1 VNAILNSA
9 DVVERENNHAVCF
22 HCGQSISDGS
32 FQEKVHGKLQSFCC
46 TGCSAATLWI
56 EDAGLSDYYQ
66 LRTEQAPQA
75 DANAVDLSAWD
86 HPDTLR
92 QHARLRDGC
101 DDIIISVQG
110 MHCAA
115 CAWLI
120 DRALSKQKGVS
131 EVSVNAVTGRLHLRW
146 QQSTTPLSQLIS
158 CLQRLGYRAFLTRG
172 SELEKSRAQEK
183 KTLLLRI
190 GLAALVAMQT
200 MMFAE
205 ALYLDSSNEMSIWTR
220 DMFRWLCF
228 VTATPVVFYSGMPFI
243 RGMLRELKQKALGM
257 DVLAASSILLAYFGS
272 FYQTLIGGQHVW
284 YDAAVMFV
292 LFLLVARF
300 LEYQTRQAAYE
311 QSDALARAQ
320 PYLAQ
325 VIRAEMQTAIPLSEL
340 SLGDTLCISP
350 GETVSADGIL
360 LNDAASFDESLLT
373 GEARPV
379 TKYKGDFILAGSI
392 GSLHSARLQVTQ
404 VGRDT
409 QLSQLLYRVELAQLK
424 KSGVLHYAER
434 IARYFVI
441 GIVLLTALVY
451 GFWTLNGSEHAFEIA
466 LAVLVVSC
474 PCALALALPAAFASA
489 QSALAKIG
497 VLSFNNDG
505 LVKLAQVDT
514 FIFDKTGTLTEGKIT
529 RIDARYFINDKNHAL
544 AIACALEKNS
554 LHPLASAF
562 PESTNLRADPES
574 TNLRADNVQLI
585 PGKGISGLI
594 GQKEYRIGSADFAA
608 NSSDDGRLWLGDG
621 KQALASFSLSDHARQ
636 DAKTTVSALHH
647 AGLQVH
653 LLSGDA
659 AITVNHFAEEIGI
672 TNFSSRQNPDQKQAY
687 LKALQSEGHSI
698 AMIGDGIN
706 DALVLASADVSIAM
720 GTGAAIAQRS
730 ADMVI
735 CGEKLDRIFAARE
748 LAIKT
753 QVIIKQNLTWAL
765 LYNLIAIPVSAM
777 GFIHPGFAAL
787 GMVSSSLLVSINALR
802 LRNVSVS
809 K

>member
-1 VNAILNSA
+1 VNAIVDNL
-9 DVVERENNHAVCF
+9 EHAAHTNTRCVCF
-22 HCGQSISDGS
+22 HCGQKVTNELI
-32 FQEKVHGKLQSFCC
+32 QEKVNGRLESFCC
-46 TGCSAATLWI
+46 SGCSAATSWI
-56 EDAGLSDYYQ
+56 NGAGLSDYYK

-75 DANAVDLSAWD
+75 DANPVDLSAWD
-86 HPDTLR
+86 HPNTLA
-92 QHARLRDGC
+92 QHSRSRD
-101 DDIIISVQG
+101 DFDNIIISVQG

-146 QQSTTPLSQLIS
+146 QQATTPLSQLIS

-172 SELEKSRAQEK
+172 SELEQSRSREK
-183 KTLLLRI
+183 KQLLLRI

-205 ALYLDSSNEMSIWTR
+205 ALYLDTAHTMPMETR

-243 RGMLRELKQKALGM
+243 KGMLNEARQKTFGM
-257 DVLAASSILLAYFGS
+257 DFLAASL
-272 FYQTLIGGQHVW
+272 YQTLVGGQHVW

-292 LFLLVARF
+292 LFLLIARF
-300 LEYQTRQAAYE
+300 LEYQTRQVAYE
-311 QSDALARAQ
+311 QSDALVRAQ

-325 VIRAEMQTAIPLSEL
+325 VIRSEQHIAIPVAEL
-340 SLGDTLCISP
+340 QPGDTLCINP
-350 GETVSADGIL
+350 GETVSADGVL

-379 TKYKGDFILAGSI
+379 IKQKGDFILAGCI

-424 KSGVLHYAER
+424 KSGVMHYAER

-441 GIVLLTALVY
+441 GILLITALVY
-451 GFWTLNGSEHAFEIA
+451 GFWYSKDSAHAFEIA

-497 VLSFNNDG
+497 VLSFNNDS
-505 LVKLAQVDT
+505 LVKLAKVDT

-529 RIDARYFINDKNHAL
+529 RINDRYFIEDKKHAL

-562 PESTNLRADPES
+562 PEPTNMQA
-574 TNLRADNVQLI
+574 NNVQLI
-585 PGKGISGLI
+585 PGKGICGFI
-594 GQKEYRIGSADFAA
+594 DQKEYRIGSAEFSV
-608 NSSDDGRLWLGDG
+608 NSIDDGRLWLGDG
-621 KQALASFSLSDHARQ
+621 EQALASFSLNDAARTA
-636 DAKTTVSALHH
+636 AKTTVSTLQD

-659 AITVNHFAEEIGI
+659 AINVDVFAKEVGI
-672 TNFSSRQNPDQKQAY
+672 SQSASRQSPEQKQAY
-687 LKALQSEGHSI
+687 LKTLQLEGHSI
-698 AMIGDGIN
+698 AMVGDGIN

-720 GTGAAIAQRS
+720 GSGAAIAQRS
-730 ADMVI
+730 ADMII
-735 CGEKLDRIFAARE
+735 CGEKLDRIILARE

-753 QVIIKQNLTWAL
+753 QAIIKQNLAWAL
-765 LYNLIAIPVSAM
+765 LYNLVAIPVTAM

-787 GMVSSSLLVSINALR
+787 GMVTSSLLVSVNALR
-802 LRNVSVS
+802 LRNALVSP
-809 K
+809 

>member
-1 VNAILNSA
+1 MNTVLNKFEMPVQKNIHTA
-9 DVVERENNHAVCF
+9 CF
-22 HCGQSISDGS
+22 HCGQTMTSTVVQQKI
-32 FQEKVHGKLQSFCC
+32 QGKLQSFCC
-46 TGCSAATLWI
+46 TGCSAATVWI
-56 EDAGLSDYYQ
+56 NDAGLADYYK

-75 DANAVDLSAWD
+75 DANPVDLRAWD
-86 HPDTLR
+86 HPDTLSKHSR
-92 QHARLRDGC
+92 FSDGC
-101 DDIIISVQG
+101 DDIIVSVQG

-120 DRALSKQKGVS
+120 DRSLSKQKGVQ

-146 QQSTTPLSQLIS
+146 QQAITPLSQLIT

-172 SELEKSRAQEK
+172 SELEKSRSQEK
-183 KTLLLRI
+183 KQLLLRI

-205 ALYLDSSNEMSIWTR
+205 ALYLDTTNEMSVWTR

-243 RGMLRELKQKALGM
+243 RGMLRELKQKTLGM

-272 FYQTLIGGQHVW
+272 LYQTIIGGQHVW

-300 LEYQTRQAAYE
+300 LEYQTRQAAYQ

-325 VIRAEMQTAIPLSEL
+325 VIRGDKHIAIPVAEL
-340 SLGDTLCISP
+340 KLGDTLCINP
-350 GETVSADGIL
+350 GETVSADGFL
-360 LNDAASFDESLLT
+360 LNTFASFDESLLS
-373 GEARPV
+373 GEAQAV
-379 TKYKGDFILAGSI
+379 IKYKGDFILAGSI
-392 GSLHSARLQVTQ
+392 GSLHSAQLKVTQ
-404 VGRDT
+404 VGCNT

-424 KSGVLHYAER
+424 KSDVTHYAEN
-434 IARYFVI
+434 IARYFVL
-441 GIVLLTALVY
+441 GILFIATMVY
-451 GFWTLNGSEHAFEIA
+451 FYWQQQDSARAFEIA

-497 VLSFNNDG
+497 VLSFNNDS
-505 LVKLAQVDT
+505 LIKLAKVDT
-514 FIFDKTGTLTEGKIT
+514 FVFDKTGTLTQGKIS
-529 RIDARYFINDKNHAL
+529 RSNDQYFVEDHKHTL

-562 PESTNLRADPES
+562 SEATDLQANE
-574 TNLRADNVQLI
+574 VQLI
-585 PGKGISGLI
+585 PGQGIRGI
-594 GQKEYRIGSADFAA
+594 IDQKQYRIGSAEFAA
-608 NSSDDGRLWLGDG
+608 KAIDDGRLWLGDG
-621 KQALASFSLSDHARQ
+621 EHALASFSLRDNARA
-636 DAKTTVSALHH
+636 DAKTSIAALQQL
-647 AGLQVH
+647 GLQVH

-659 AITVNHFAEEIGI
+659 AINVDSFAEEVGI
-672 TNFSSRQNPDQKQAY
+672 SHSSARQSPEQKQSY
-687 LKALQSEGHSI
+687 LQALQLEGHCI
-698 AMIGDGIN
+698 AMVGDGIN

-720 GTGAAIAQRS
+720 GSGAAVAQRS
-730 ADMVI
+730 ADMII
-735 CGEKLDRIFAARE
+735 CGEKLDRILAARAI
-748 LAIKT
+748 AIKT
-753 QVIIKQNLTWAL
+753 QHIIRQNLSWAL
-765 LYNLIAIPVSAM
+765 LYNLIGIPVTAM

-802 LRNVSVS
+802 LRKVLVSP
-809 K
+809 

>member
-22 HCGQSISDGS
+22 HCGQSISNGS

-101 DDIIISVQG
+101 NDIIISVQG

-120 DRALSKQKGVS
+120 DRALSKQQGVS

-146 QQSTTPLSQLIS
+146 QQAATPLSQLIS
-158 CLQRLGYRAFLTRG
+158 CLQRLGYRAFLTQG
-172 SELEKSRAQEK
+172 SQLEKSRAQEK
-183 KTLLLRI
+183 RTLLLRI

-205 ALYLDSSNEMSIWTR
+205 ALYLDTANEMSVWTR

-228 VTATPVVFYSGMPFI
+228 VTATPVVFYSGMPLI
-243 RGMLRELKQKALGM
+243 RGMLRELKQKTLGM

-325 VIRAEMQTAIPLSEL
+325 VIRAERQIAIPVAEL
-340 SLGDTLCISP
+340 QAGDTLCINP
-350 GETVSADGIL
+350 GETVSADGVL

-373 GEARPV
+373 GEAQPV
-379 TKYKGDFILAGSI
+379 TKHKGDFILAGSI
-392 GSLHSARLQVTQ
+392 GSLHSAQLQVTQ
-404 VGRDT
+404 VGHDT

-529 RIDARYFINDKNHAL
+529 RVDARYFIDDKNYAL

-562 PESTNLRADPES
+562 PESTS
-574 TNLRADNVQLI
+574 LRADNVQLVS
-585 PGKGISGLI
+585 GKGICGI
-594 GQKEYRIGSADFAA
+594 IDQNEYRIGSAEFAA
-608 NSSDDGRLWLGDG
+608 STIDDGRLWLGDG
-621 KQALASFSLSDHARQ
+621 EQALACFLLNDPARR
-636 DAKTTVSALHH
+636 DAKTTVSALHD

-659 AITVNHFAEEIGI
+659 AVNVDGFANEIGI
-672 TNFSSRQNPDQKQAY
+672 SQSAARQSPEQKQAY

-730 ADMVI
+730 ADMII
-735 CGEKLDRIFAARE
+735 CGEKLDRIIAARE

-753 QVIIKQNLTWAL
+753 QAIIKQNLSWAL
-765 LYNLIAIPVSAM
+765 LYNIIAIPVSAM

-802 LRNVSVS
+802 LRKVSVS
-809 K
+809 Q

>member
-1 VNAILNSA
+1 MNA
-9 DVVERENNHAVCF
+9 VVANVTTATQANENCLCF
-22 HCGQSISDGS
+22 HCGQATTLEPV
-32 FQEKVHGKLQSFCC
+32 QEKIHGKLQPFCC
-46 TGCSAATLWI
+46 TGCSAAAVWI
-56 EDAGLSDYYQ
+56 NDAGLSDYYT

-75 DANAVDLSAWD
+75 DASPVNLSAWD
-86 HPDTLR
+86 HPDTLT
-92 QHARLRDGC
+92 QHSRFREGA

-146 QQSTTPLSQLIS
+146 QQATTPLSQLIY
-158 CLQRLGYRAFLTRG
+158 CLQRLGYRAFLTQG
-172 SELEKSRAQEK
+172 SQLEKSRAQEK

-205 ALYLDSSNEMSIWTR
+205 ALYLDTTNEMSVWTR
-220 DMFRWLCF
+220 DAFRWLCF
-228 VTATPVVFYSGMPFI
+228 VTATPVVFYSGMPFL
-243 RGMLRELKQKALGM
+243 RGMLRELKQKTFGM

-272 FYQTLIGGQHVW
+272 FYQTLVGGQHVW

-325 VIRAEMQTAIPLSEL
+325 VFRADQQMAIPVAEL
-340 SLGDTLCISP
+340 KIGDTLCINP
-350 GETVSADGIL
+350 GEAVSADGIL
-360 LNDAASFDESLLT
+360 LNELASFDESLLT
-373 GEARPV
+373 GEAKPV
-379 TKYKGDFILAGSI
+379 TKEKGDFILAGSV

-434 IARYFVI
+434 IARYFVV
-441 GIVLLTALVY
+441 GILLVAALIY
-451 GFWTLNGSEHAFEIA
+451 GFWFLKGSQHAFEIA
-466 LAVLVVSC
+466 LAVMVVSC

-489 QSALAKIG
+489 QSALAKAG
-497 VLSFNNDG
+497 VLSFSNDS
-505 LVKLAQVDT
+505 LVKLAKVDT
-514 FIFDKTGTLTEGKIT
+514 FIFDKTGTLTQGKIT
-529 RIDARYFINDKNHAL
+529 RTADRYFVEDQAHAL
-544 AIACALEKNS
+544 AIACALERNS

-562 PESTNLRADPES
+562 PEPSSLQATNVR
-574 TNLRADNVQLI
+574 LI
-585 PGKGISGLI
+585 PGNGICGFI
-594 GQKEYRIGSADFAA
+594 DGKEYRIGSAEFAA
-608 NSSDDGRLWLGDG
+608 NAIDDGRLWLGDG
-621 KQALASFSLSDHARQ
+621 EQALASFSLNDNARA
-636 DAKTTVSALHH
+636 DAKMTISALQK
-647 AGLQVH
+647 AGLEVH

-659 AITVNHFAEEIGI
+659 AVNVDSFAQEVGI
-672 TNFSSRQNPDQKQAY
+672 LHWAARQNPDQKQAY
-687 LKALQSEGHSI
+687 LKALQSQGHSI

-706 DALVLASADVSIAM
+706 DALVLASANVSIAM
-720 GTGAAIAQRS
+720 GSGAAIAQRS
-730 ADMVI
+730 ADMII
-735 CGEKLDRIFAARE
+735 CGEKLDRVLAAR
-748 LAIKT
+748 AVAVKT
-753 QVIIKQNLTWAL
+753 QQIIKQNLRWAL
-765 LYNLIAIPVSAM
+765 LYNLISIPVTAM

-787 GMVSSSLLVSINALR
+787 GMVTSSLLVSLNALR
-802 LRNVSVS
+802 LRKVSVS
-809 K
+809 Q

>member
-1 VNAILNSA
+1 MNAAVN
-9 DVVERENNHAVCF
+9 DVGIEARETENCLCF
-22 HCGQSISDGS
+22 HCGQAIAD
-32 FQEKVHGKLQSFCC
+32 EAVRENIHGKLQSFCC

-56 EDAGLSDYYQ
+56 DDAGLSDYYK

-75 DANAVDLSAWD
+75 DAAKVDLSAWD
-86 HPDTLR
+86 HPDTLG
-92 QHARLRDGC
+92 QHSRFRDGY

-146 QQSTTPLSQLIS
+146 QQSATPLSQLIS
-158 CLQRLGYRAFLTRG
+158 CLQRLGYRAFLTQG
-172 SELEKSRAQEK
+172 SQLEKSRAQEK
-183 KTLLLRI
+183 RTLLLRI

-205 ALYLDSSNEMSIWTR
+205 ALYLDTTNEMSVWTR

-243 RGMLRELKQKALGM
+243 HGMLRELKQKTMGM
-257 DVLAASSILLAYFGS
+257 DVLAATSILLAYFGS
-272 FYQTLIGGQHVW
+272 FYQTLIGGEHVW

-300 LEYQTRQAAYE
+300 LEYQTRQTAYE

-325 VIRAEMQTAIPLSEL
+325 VIRADAQIAIPVSEL
-340 SLGDTLCISP
+340 KLGDTLCINP
-350 GETVSADGIL
+350 GETVAADGIL
-360 LNDAASFDESLLT
+360 LSNAASFDESLLS

-379 TKYKGDFILAGSI
+379 TKHNGDFILAGSI
-392 GSLHSARLQVTQ
+392 GSLHSARMEVMH
-404 VGRDT
+404 VGLDT

-424 KSGVLHYAER
+424 KSGVVHYAER

-441 GIVLLTALVY
+441 GIFLITILVY
-451 GFWTLNGSEHAFEIA
+451 GFWQLAGSEQAFEIA

-489 QSALAKIG
+489 QSTLAKIG
-497 VLSFNNDG
+497 VLSFNNDN
-505 LVKLAQVDT
+505 LIKLAKIDT

-529 RIDARYFINDKNHAL
+529 RTDDRYFVDDHHRAL
-544 AIACALEKNS
+544 AIACTLEKNS

-562 PESTNLRADPES
+562 PEQTNLQA
-574 TNLRADNVQLI
+574 TNVQLV
-585 PGKGISGLI
+585 PGKGILGFI
-594 GQKEYRIGSADFAA
+594 DGQEYRIGSADFAA
-608 NSSDDGRLWLGDG
+608 NKEDDGRLWLGDSE
-621 KQALASFSLSDHARQ
+621 QALASFTLKDNARP
-636 DAKTTVSALHH
+636 DAITTVSTLHH

-659 AITVNHFAEEIGI
+659 AINVDNFAKEVGI
-672 TNFSSRQNPDQKQAY
+672 SNAAARQNPEQKQIY
-687 LKALQSEGHSI
+687 LKALQAKGHSI
-698 AMIGDGIN
+698 AMVGDGIN

-720 GTGAAIAQRS
+720 GSGAAIAQRS
-730 ADMVI
+730 ADMII
-735 CGEKLDRIFAARE
+735 CGEKLDRLLAARAI
-748 LAIKT
+748 AIKT
-753 QVIIKQNLTWAL
+753 QDIVRQNLSWAL
-765 LYNLIAIPVSAM
+765 LYNLIGIPITAM

-787 GMVSSSLLVSINALR
+787 GMVSSSLLVSMNALR
-802 LRNVSVS
+802 LKNVSVLQ
-809 K
+809 

>member
-1 VNAILNSA
+1 MNAVAIDSKVTARGNENSI
-9 DVVERENNHAVCF
+9 CF
-22 HCGQSISDGS
+22 HCGQPVGNALI
-32 FQEKVHGKLQSFCC
+32 QERVHGKLQSFCC
-46 TGCSAATLWI
+46 SGCSAATLWI
-56 EDAGLSDYYQ
+56 NDAGLSDYYK

-75 DANAVDLSAWD
+75 DAGTVDFSAWD
-86 HPDTLR
+86 HRDTLT
-92 QHARLRDGC
+92 QHSRFRDGC

-120 DRALSKQKGVS
+120 DRALSKQKGVN

-146 QQSTTPLSQLIS
+146 QQATTPLSQLIA

-172 SELEKSRAQEK
+172 SQLEKARAQEK

-205 ALYLDSSNEMSIWTR
+205 ALYLDTSNEMSIWTR
-220 DMFRWLCF
+220 DLFRWLCF

-243 RGMLRELKQKALGM
+243 RGMLRELKQKTLGM

-325 VIRAEMQTAIPLSEL
+325 VIRAERQIAIPVAEL
-340 SLGDTLCISP
+340 QLGDTLCINP

-360 LNDAASFDESLLT
+360 LSDAASFDESLLT
-373 GEARPV
+373 GEAKPV
-379 TKYKGDFILAGSI
+379 TKHKGDFILAGSI
-392 GSLHSARLQVTQ
+392 GSLHSARLQATQ

-434 IARYFVI
+434 IARYFVV
-441 GIVLLTALVY
+441 GILLITVLVY
-451 GFWTLNGSEHAFEIA
+451 GFWSLMGSTHAFEIA

-497 VLSFNNDG
+497 VLSFSNDS
-505 LVKLAQVDT
+505 LVKLAKVDT
-514 FIFDKTGTLTEGKIT
+514 FIFDKTGTLTQGKIT
-529 RIDARYFINDKNHAL
+529 RTADRYFIDEANHSL

-562 PESTNLRADPES
+562 PETTHLQ
-574 TNLRADNVQLI
+574 ADNVRLI
-585 PGKGISGLI
+585 PGKGICGRI
-594 GQKEYRIGSADFAA
+594 DEKEYRIGSADFAA
-608 NSSDDGRLWLGDG
+608 NAIDDGRLWLGDG
-621 KQALASFSLSDHARQ
+621 EKALASFSLKDNARP
-636 DAKTTVSALHH
+636 DAKTTVSALKN
-647 AGLQVH
+647 AGMQVH

-659 AITVNHFAEEIGI
+659 AITVDGFAEEVGI
-672 TNFSSRQNPDQKQAY
+672 SHFAARQSPDQKHEY

-698 AMIGDGIN
+698 AMVGDGIN
-706 DALVLASADVSIAM
+706 DALVLASADVSMAM
-720 GTGAAIAQRS
+720 GSGAAIAQRT
-730 ADMVI
+730 ADMII
-735 CGEKLDRIFAARE
+735 CGENLDRVLAARAI
-748 LAIKT
+748 AIKT
-753 QVIIKQNLTWAL
+753 QVIIRQNLTWAL
-765 LYNLIAIPVSAM
+765 LYNLVSIPVTAM
-777 GFIHPGFAAL
+777 GLIHPGFAAL
-787 GMVSSSLLVSINALR
+787 GMVTSSLLVSVNALR
-802 LRNVSVS
+802 LRKVSVS
-809 K
+809 Q

>member
-1 VNAILNSA
+1 VNAAVN
-9 DVVERENNHAVCF
+9 DVGIKARETENCLCF
-22 HCGQSISDGS
+22 HCGQTIAD
-32 FQEKVHGKLQSFCC
+32 QAVLENIHGKLQSFCC

-56 EDAGLSDYYQ
+56 DDAGLSDYYK

-75 DANAVDLSAWD
+75 DAAKVDLSAWD
-86 HPDTLR
+86 HPDTLT
-92 QHARLRDGC
+92 QHSRFRDGY

-146 QQSTTPLSQLIS
+146 QQSATPLSQLIS
-158 CLQRLGYRAFLTRG
+158 CLQRLGYRAFLTQG
-172 SELEKSRAQEK
+172 SQLEKSRAQEK
-183 KTLLLRI
+183 RTLLLRI

-205 ALYLDSSNEMSIWTR
+205 ALYLDTTNEMSVWTR

-272 FYQTLIGGQHVW
+272 FYQTLVGGQHVW

-292 LFLLVARF
+292 LFLLVARY

-325 VIRAEMQTAIPLSEL
+325 VIRADQQMAIPVAEL
-340 SLGDTLCISP
+340 KPGDTLCINP

-379 TKYKGDFILAGSI
+379 TKSKGDFILAGSI
-392 GSLHSARLQVTQ
+392 GSLHSARLEVTQ
-404 VGRDT
+404 TGRDT

-434 IARYFVI
+434 IARYFVV
-441 GIVLLTALVY
+441 GILLTTILVY
-451 GFWTLNGSEHAFEIA
+451 GFWSLMGSTHAFEIA

-497 VLSFNNDG
+497 VLSFSNDN
-505 LVKLAQVDT
+505 LVKLAKVDT
-514 FIFDKTGTLTEGKIT
+514 FIFDKTGTLTQGKIT
-529 RIDARYFINDKNHAL
+529 RTDDHYFTEDKNHAL

-562 PESTNLRADPES
+562 PEATNLQA
-574 TNLRADNVQLI
+574 NNVRLI
-585 PGKGISGLI
+585 PGKGICGFVD
-594 GQKEYRIGSADFAA
+594 QKEYRIGSADFAA
-608 NSSDDGRLWLGDG
+608 NAVDDGRLWLGDG
-621 KQALASFSLSDHARQ
+621 ERALASFSLNDNMRA
-636 DAKTTVSALHH
+636 DAKTTVSALQD
-647 AGLQVH
+647 AGLQIH

-659 AITVNHFAEEIGI
+659 AVTVDAFANDVGI
-672 TNFSSRQNPDQKQAY
+672 SHSAARQNPDQKQAY

-720 GTGAAIAQRS
+720 GSGAAIAQRS
-730 ADMVI
+730 ADMII
-735 CGEKLDRIFAARE
+735 CGEKLDRLLAARAI
-748 LAIKT
+748 AIKT
-753 QVIIKQNLTWAL
+753 QAIIRQNLGWAL
-765 LYNLIAIPVSAM
+765 LYNLVGIPVTAM

-787 GMVSSSLLVSINALR
+787 GMVTSSLLVSVNALR
-802 LRNVSVS
+802 LRKVSVS
-809 K
+809 Q